1 MHDENSSLFEWKIL
15 RDNRLI
21 FFEALLNLTSSLD
34 LILTTGG
41 GVEELTLMLVTKLEW
56 EDIIS
61 LLEAISASFSASSLR
76 YKSSNSS
83 IKKTEQIKLTSTT
96 FIFVSTFLSKP
107 ISTD

>member
-83 IKKTEQIKLTSTT
+83 IKETEQIKLTSTT
-96 FIFVSTFLSKP
+96 FIFVSTFFLNS

>member
-83 IKKTEQIKLTSTT
+83 IKEMKQINEAQIN
-96 FIFVSTFLSKP
+96 FHYIH
-107 ISTD
+107 I

>member
-83 IKKTEQIKLTSTT
+83 IKEMKQINGAQINVHS
-96 FIFVSTFLSKP
+96 FHIYVHS

>member
-83 IKKTEQIKLTSTT
+83 SKKKQFFSMERKLMSTT
-96 FIFVSTFLSKP
+96 FFCFAN
-107 ISTD
+107 

>member
-1 MHDENSSLFEWKIL
+1 MKIL

-56 EDIIS
+56 EDIMS

-83 IKKTEQIKLTSTT
+83 SKKSN
-96 FIFVSTFLSKP
+96 FLVWSGN
-107 ISTD
+107 

>member
-1 MHDENSSLFEWKIL
+1 MYDENSSLFEWKIL

-83 IKKTEQIKLTSTT
+83 MKKRNKSITT
-96 FIFVSTFLSKP
+96 FLFMSTFLLKS

>member
-83 IKKTEQIKLTSTT
+83 IKEMKQINGAQINVHYIHIEVH
-96 FIFVSTFLSKP
+96 IFC
-107 ISTD
+107 